1 MKFKDYFK
9 IALFA
14 FVFYL
19 CINYWENVANTVGLI
34 ISATMPIVIGGIIA
48 YFVNILMSFY
58 ERHYF
63 VKSNKKIVQKTR
75 RGVCMTGAFLTIIA
89 IISLIVRIVIPQFV
103 SCLQLLFKSL
113 PSALSF
119 LINKLNELNLVTD
132 NIGEVLSG
140 IDWSSK
146 TDQMVKILTSGVGDV
161 MGIALKTLTGVF
173 SGIVSGFLSI
183 IFAVYILADKDR
195 LKAQFASLFERYLS
209 EKWQT
214 RIIYVLKV
222 LDDCF
227 HRYITGQCTE
237 AVVLGVL
244 CVFGMWVIRLPYA
257 PMIGALVGFTALIP
271 VAGAYIGAFVG
282 AIMLLTV
289 APIKSLVFLIFILV
303 LQQLEGNLIYPR
315 VVGNSIGLP
324 AIWVLAA
331 VTVGGGVLG
340 ILGMLLGVPIAAA
353 IYKIL
358 RDDVNGNNPFGVKR

>member
-9 IALFA
+9 IAVVA

-19 CINYWENVANTVGLI
+19 CINYWKNVANAVGLI
-34 ISATMPIVIGGIIA
+34 ISATMPIAVGGVIA

-63 VKSNKKIVQKTR
+63 SKSNKKIVKKTR
-75 RGVCMTGAFLTIIA
+75 RTVCMTGAFLTIIA
-89 IISLIVRIVIPQFV
+89 IVSLIVRIVIPQFV

-119 LINKLNELNLVTD
+119 LINKLNEFNLVTD
-132 NIGEVLSG
+132 NIGEVLAG

-146 TDQMVKILTSGVGDV
+146 IDQMAKILTSGVGDV
-161 MGIALKTLTGVF
+161 MSIALKTLTGVF
-173 SGIVSGFLSI
+173 SGIISGFLSI
-183 IFAVYILADKDR
+183 VFAIYILAAKDR
-195 LKAQFASLFERYLS
+195 LKTQFVRLFDHYLS

-214 RIIYVLKV
+214 RIFYVLKV

-244 CVFGMWVIRLPYA
+244 CTLGMWIIGIPYA

-289 APIKSLVFLIFILV
+289 APIKSLVFLIFILI

-331 VTVGGGVLG
+331 VTIGGGVLG
-340 ILGMLLGVPIAAA
+340 ILGMLLSVPIAAA
-353 IYKIL
+353 VYRIL
-358 RDDVNGNNPFGVKR
+358 RDDINGKNPFGVKQ